1 MVLVTRAVTPW
12 VAFAYSLVEGP
23 THQRCCKSVIRIK
36 ESLIEAKDEC
46 DHIEAVQVAKCG
58 AGEASF

>member
-36 ESLIEAKDEC
+36 ESLIEAK
-46 DHIEAVQVAKCG
+46 
-58 AGEASF
+58 GE